1 MKKFLLKLSGIL
13 ILIAI
18 GYFSF
23 IYFVSYSEGIRAGE
37 LIKFSHKGVIV
48 KTWEGKISQGV
59 SDELSFIFSVEGK
72 ETKVIEDLQRLQG
85 KHVKLYYFERYSSFF
100 WLGDTKY
107 FITKVE
113 ENTERNNAQY

>member
-1 MKKFLLKLSGIL
+1 MKKILLKSLGVVIL
-13 ILIAI
+13 IVIA
-18 GYFSF
+18 YFTF

-37 LIKFSHKGVIV
+37 LIKFSHKGVII

-59 SDELSFIFSVEGK
+59 SDELSFVFSVEDK

-85 KHVKLYYFERYSSFF
+85 KFVKLHYFERYKSFF
-100 WLGDTKY
+100 WLGDSKY

-113 ENTERNNAQY
+113 ENLDRNKR